1 MPTEE
6 GGNQIQVRGS
16 TRAVYGRQTFQLVVD
31 GQSVAALALDGR
43 GAVRQQAIQ
52 PLPPRFQ
59 QLVLARRSGGPHR
72 RQDAT
77 AGVRD
82 LLIRG
87 ASEAHLKLLSTGTR
101 EDQVR
106 VRIHKSRED

>member
-1 MPTEE
+1 MRTEE
-6 GGNQIQVRGS
+6 GRNQIHVMGGTQ
-16 TRAVYGRQTFQLVVD
+16 AVYGRQTFQLVVD
-31 GQSVAALALDGR
+31 RQSVAALDLDGR

-52 PLPPRFQ
+52 PLPPCFQ

-77 AGVRD
+77 AGVRN

-101 EDQVR
+101 EDQVG
-106 VRIHKSRED
+106 VWIHKSRED